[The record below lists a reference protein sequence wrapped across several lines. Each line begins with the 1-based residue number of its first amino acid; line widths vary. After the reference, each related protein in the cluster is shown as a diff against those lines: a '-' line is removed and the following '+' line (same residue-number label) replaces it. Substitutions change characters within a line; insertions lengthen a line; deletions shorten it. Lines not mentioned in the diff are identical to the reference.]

1 MARRNGGF
9 IGTDGLDAPDPPT
22 GVSASKGDT
31 QVSVEF
37 TAPTDTG
44 TSAITGF
51 VAQVSTDG
59 TAYSAGSGTGTSSP
73 ITVSSLTN
81 GTAYTAK
88 VWAINAYG
96 TSSPS
101 DASGSVTPTIAVAA
115 FMGGITT
122 GDSLT
127 NTIDYINFASTGNA
141 SDFGDLISVMTQGS
155 KGSVSSSTR
164 GVVGGGATGSDAEYN
179 IIQYI
184 TFASTGNATDF
195 GDLTQIRESLGGCS
209 SSTRGVFAGGQKGTP
224 DNTNYNII
232 DYVTIASTGNA
243 TDFGDLLD
251 TTRSLG
257 GAGSSTRGVFAGG
270 EAPTSADINVIQYIT
285 IASTGNA
292 TDFGDMSG
300 TGRHAACCSSS
311 TRMLIGAIDG
321 AISDNTIEYITIAS
335 TGNSTDFGD
344 LTISKTTRAAASSST
359 LGVWAGGQSAF
370 DNTIDYVTIAT
381 TGNALDWGNLTSP
394 RGSVSGGASSVH
406 GGLS

>member
-1 MARRNGGF
+1 MAKRTGGF
-9 IGTDGLDAPDPPT
+9 IGQDGINAPDQAT
-22 GVSASKGDT
+22 GVSASGGDT
-31 QVSVEF
+31 QATVSF
-37 TAPTDTG
+37 TSPSDVGGADVTG
-44 TSAITGF
+44 YRVQSNDGIGASGSA
-51 VAQVSTDG
+51 
-59 TAYSAGSGTGTSSP
+59 SP
-73 ITVSSLTN
+73 ITVTGLTN
-81 GTAYTAK
+81 GTSYTFN
-88 VWAINAYG
+88 VWAINPFG
-96 TSSPS
+96 WSSPS
-101 DASGSVTPTIAVAA
+101 DASGGVTPTLAVAA
-115 FMGGITT
+115 FMGGYTT

-141 SDFGDLISVMTQGS
+141 TDFGDLISVMRNGS

-184 TFASTGNATDF
+184 TFASVGNATDF
-195 GDLTQIRESLGGCS
+195 GDLTQIREQLGGCS
-209 SSTRGVFAGGQKGTP
+209 SSTRGVFAGGA
-224 DNTNYNII
+224 DNGYNYNIV
-232 DYVTIASTGNA
+232 DYITIASTGNA

-251 TTRSLG
+251 ITRTLG

-270 EAPTSADINVIQYIT
+270 EAPTSEDINVIQYIT
-285 IASTGNA
+285 IASTGNS

-300 TGRHAACCSSS
+300 TGRHAACCSNS

-321 AISDNTIEYITIAS
+321 AVSKNTIEYITIAS

-359 LGVWAGGQSAF
+359 LGVWAGGQGAY
-370 DNTIDYVTIAT
+370 DNTIDYVTIST
-381 TGNALDWGNLTSP
+381 TGNALNWGDLTSP